1 MADAL
6 PEQSDA
12 PSTPEA
18 QGGSAKA
25 DPWAL
30 LKALTPARIGLG
42 RSGIS
47 QPTSVQLDFQLAH
60 ARARDAVFCALD
72 VDNLCNDI
80 EALGLATVTLHSAA
94 ENRTIYLQRPD
105 LGRRLDVGSLERL
118 QVAHRQAAGSTRPD
132 LALVIADGLS
142 ALAVQRHAAA
152 LIGELLRGLRAADQT
167 DDPDGWQLAPVA
179 VVEQGRVAV
188 GDEIGEQLGSR
199 IVVVLIGERPGLSS
213 PDSMGVYLTW
223 EPRPG
228 RVDAQRNCISNVR
241 PEGLG
246 YREAAARLVY
256 LLNESR
262 RRQLSGVDLKD
273 DSPTVID
280 SSDRTL
286 IQPSFLLGNS

>member
-1 MADAL
+1 MADVL
-6 PEQSDA
+6 PEQADA
-12 PSTPEA
+12 RSTPDA
-18 QGGSAKA
+18 QSELASA

-30 LKALTPARIGLG
+30 LKQLTPARIALG

-60 ARARDAVFCALD
+60 ARARDAVSCALD

-105 LGRRLDVGSLERL
+105 LGRRLDAGSCERL
-118 QVAHRQAAGSTRPD
+118 QLGHREVVGSTRPD
-132 LALVIADGLS
+132 LALVVADGLS

-152 LIGELLRGLRAADQT
+152 LIGELLRGLHAADQT
-167 DDPDGWQLAPVA
+167 GDAQGWRLAPVA

-213 PDSMGVYLTW
+213 PDSMGIYLTW

-228 RVDAQRNCISNVR
+228 RIDAQRNCISNVR

-246 YREAAARLVY
+246 YHEAAARLVY

-273 DSPTVID
+273 DSRAAID
-280 SSDRTL
+280 SSDGTPGL
-286 IQPSFLLGNS
+286 PSFLLGNA